1 MSVGHKVIFF
11 PLPQWSLSAQ
21 HCVHDHNS
29 HYPLENN
36 NGHHNNT
43 IVMLTATTWWWRLEN
58 WRSGVLRQ
66 VGMKPWC
73 RMVGGSVEIGV
84 NDEDYYRWTNEVGLY
99 THPPLLSCFLYP
111 SSHDS
116 WCGCDFVDNVER
128 GNGDGTM
135 CGDWY
140 IAKHCRAHTHRF
152 TNTRKERKK
161 RGRGERWGGTER
173 EIE

>member
-1 MSVGHKVIFF
+1 MSTNINDNKKKEVRRLWKMSVRHKVIFF

-36 NGHHNNT
+36 KRHHNNT

-73 RMVGGSVEIGV
+73 RVWGRVGSVEIGV
-84 NDEDYYRWTNEVGLY
+84 NDGDYYRWTNEVGLF
-99 THPPLLSCFLYP
+99 TPLPPSCFLYP
-111 SSHDS
+111 FPSHLTLD
-116 WCGCDFVDNVER
+116 VDVTLS
-128 GNGDGTM
+128 TM
-135 CGDWY
+135 
-140 IAKHCRAHTHRF
+140 
-152 TNTRKERKK
+152 
-161 RGRGERWGGTER
+161 
-173 EIE
+173 